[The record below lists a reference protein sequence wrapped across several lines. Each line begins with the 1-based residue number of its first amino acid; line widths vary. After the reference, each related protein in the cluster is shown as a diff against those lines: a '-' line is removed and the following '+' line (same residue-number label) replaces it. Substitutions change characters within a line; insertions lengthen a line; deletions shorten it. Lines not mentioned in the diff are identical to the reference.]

1 VTLLV
6 VLRVGVREPGVGYPL
21 ELFEQRDGDW
31 QSVPTATASVP
42 DDLLVGLLDDQGVTD
57 RDEVVDALHQLLEDK
72 DAAGSAERVGDH
84 LVRLLAQG
92 DVQRRWDELA
102 HDDVRFGLEVA
113 DEELGG
119 LPWELLYSNGR
130 YLFADQKRP
139 WSRVDRI
146 DRIEPA
152 AARPEWSAGGP
163 LRILV
168 VVGSAPEDQE
178 LSAEEEVRGIVR
190 AIADSEAPI
199 EWHVERRPRHQR
211 LRVLLESMQPH
222 VLHFIG
228 HAHTSGAL
236 QVAAQDAP
244 WEYTTQLIGA
254 DLDVACPALVV
265 LNACATAGSGVTT
278 VAGMYR
284 SRGVCATIAMQG
296 DVRGADA
303 REFSTA
309 FYRAMLNDGLDLD
322 AAVVIGRLS
331 TDSAGLRLRD
341 FAFASLT
348 LNQHPEAVLPP
359 PRPTLTAT
367 ARDYIDDNFK
377 PGPFVD
383 RCEER
388 SLLARAIAN
397 TSANGSTLV
406 TVTGSEWIGK
416 TWLVRS
422 CLHVLA
428 LRGRNVAYVDLAEP
442 AGEGLRKPL
451 EVLRDIRERL
461 GSCPRHGAANSVRL
475 ADVDLGDD
483 AFDRARGYAPVVE
496 AFRIALE
503 AAAKESSGVVVAIDP
518 LAKASEEFRDS
529 IGKYLLRP
537 AADGELPDVRFVVV
551 RDSDEKSAKRYP
563 FRTRVEPTIEMTAI
577 PAADCEPLAM
587 SLLYHLNWQ
596 DAATLARSTVT
607 QYPHDWDMEPLGR
620 LQLFAGGGPR
630 RRQ

>member
-1 VTLLV
+1 
-6 VLRVGVREPGVGYPL
+6 
-21 ELFEQRDGDW
+21 
-31 QSVPTATASVP
+31 
-42 DDLLVGLLDDQGVTD
+42 LDDQGVTD
-57 RDEVVDALHQLLEDK
+57 RDEVADGLHQLLEDR

-84 LVRLLAQG
+84 LARLLAQG
-92 DVQRRWDELA
+92 DVQTRWDELA

-113 DEELGG
+113 DEELGQ
-119 LPWELLYSNGR
+119 LPWELLYRHGR

-139 WSRVDRI
+139 WSRVHRI

-152 AARPEWSAGGP
+152 AARPDWSDRGP

-168 VVGSAPEDQE
+168 VVGSAPDDAQ

-199 EWHVERRPRHQR
+199 EWHVERRPRHPR
-211 LRVLLESMQPH
+211 LRALLESMQPH
-222 VLHFIG
+222 VFHFIG
-228 HAHTSGAL
+228 HARAERRADGKISGAL
-236 QVAAQDAP
+236 QVATQDAP

-265 LNACATAGSGVTT
+265 LNACATAGSEVTT

-284 SRGVCATIAMQG
+284 SRGVRATIAMQG
-296 DVRGADA
+296 DVRGGDA

-309 FYRAMLNDGLDLD
+309 FYKAMLNDGLDLD
-322 AAVVIGRLS
+322 AAVVTGRLS

-348 LNQHPEAVLPP
+348 LNHHPEAVLPP
-359 PRPTLTAT
+359 PRPVLTET
-367 ARDYIDDNFK
+367 ARDYIDDSFK

-388 SLLARAIAN
+388 SQLARAIAN
-397 TSANGSTLV
+397 PSANGSTLV
-406 TVTGSEWIGK
+406 TVIGSEWIGK
-416 TWLVRS
+416 TWLVQS

-428 LRGRNVAYVDLAEP
+428 LRGQNVAYVDLAEQ
-442 AGEGLRKPL
+442 AGDGLRKPL
-451 EVLRDIRERL
+451 ELLRDIRERL
-461 GSCPRHGAANSVRL
+461 VCCPRHGVANRARL
-475 ADVDLGDD
+475 AEVDLRDD
-483 AFDRARGYAPVVE
+483 AFERAGGYEPVVE
-496 AFRIALE
+496 AFRVALK
-503 AAAKESSGVVVAIDP
+503 AAAKDSGGLVVAIDP
-518 LAKASEEFRDS
+518 LGRASEEFRDS

-551 RDSDEKSAKRYP
+551 RDSDENSANRFP

-587 SLLYHLNWQ
+587 SLLYHLGWQ
-596 DAATLARSTVT
+596 DAAGVARSTVT
-607 QYPHDWDMEPLGR
+607 QYPHDWDMEPLVR
-620 LQLFAGGGPR
+620 LQLYASGRPR
-630 RRQ
+630 RRR